1 MVLFIN
7 LDKCIN
13 NLRVFE
19 PVTVKNGKC
28 ANVRDCGETGYASI
42 YVIAVNG

>member
-1 MVLFIN
+1 MPFIN

-13 NLRVFE
+13 NLRVFKAI
-19 PVTVKNGKC
+19 TVKNGKC
-28 ANVRDCGETGYASI
+28 AKVRDCGETEYASK